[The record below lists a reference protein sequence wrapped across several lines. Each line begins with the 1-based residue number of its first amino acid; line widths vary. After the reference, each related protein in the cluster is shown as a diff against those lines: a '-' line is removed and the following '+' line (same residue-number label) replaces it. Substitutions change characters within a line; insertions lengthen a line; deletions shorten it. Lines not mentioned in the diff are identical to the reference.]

1 MTKTLIRRGHLI
13 DPANGQD
20 FIGDLLIEDGVIAD
34 LAANLPPM
42 EDCRQIEAD
51 GLIVAPGLV
60 DIHCHLRE
68 PGFPRKE
75 TIKTGTAA
83 AVAGGFTSVL
93 PMPNTQPAAD
103 NSTVIRYILDQA
115 GAAGL
120 AKVYP
125 IGAISKGLAG
135 AELAEMGEMIAA
147 GAVAFSDDGRPVMN
161 SRLMRLALEYS
172 LIFDVPLVAHEE
184 DLLLADEGD
193 MHEGFYSTVLGL
205 RGIPAAAE
213 EAMIARDILLARQ
226 TGARLHIAHV
236 STAEGVELIRRG
248 KEQGLS
254 LTAEVTPHHLTLTH
268 AAVSNYDTNTKVNPP
283 LREQEDVE
291 ALIQGLK
298 EGIIDCIATDHAPH
312 TWEDKD
318 VEFSYAAMGISGL
331 ETALPLLWTELV
343 ETGHLTAREL
353 IAKMSAAPAA
363 VMRLPG
369 GSLSP
374 GAPADIVLIDPQRER
389 VVDRDRFLSLGKNT
403 PYDGRALRGWPQMT
417 LVDGAICY
425 EDGII
430 KHKGER

>member
-1 MTKTLIRRGHLI
+1 MTKTLIRRGRLI

-42 EDCRQIEAD
+42 ENCRQIEAD

-115 GAAGL
+115 DAAGL

-172 LIFDVPLVAHEE
+172 LIFDVPIVAHEE

-193 MHEGFYSTVLGL
+193 MHEGFYSTTLGL

-248 KEQGLS
+248 KEQELS

-318 VEFSYAAMGISGL
+318 VEFSHAAMGISGL

-343 ETGHLTAREL
+343 ETGRLTATEL

-389 VVDRDRFLSLGKNT
+389 VVDHDRFLSLGKNT